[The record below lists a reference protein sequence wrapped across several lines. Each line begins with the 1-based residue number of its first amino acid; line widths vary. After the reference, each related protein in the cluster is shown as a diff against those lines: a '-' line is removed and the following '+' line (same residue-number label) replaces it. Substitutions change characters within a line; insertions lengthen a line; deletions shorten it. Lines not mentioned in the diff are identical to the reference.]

1 MSQKS
6 TYIPR
11 LDDLLSGGIPEGRS
25 LAFCAEPGVPS
36 HIFGY
41 QVIAERL
48 RENGGKGFIYTNSSP
63 PATIKNEMRAYGWDI
78 HGYLEAKKLF
88 FVDSASNRIGFPA
101 VGKYNIENDLE
112 IKEKVISAIE
122 DIPGGLGVI
131 VDVAMLLDSLGF
143 DSTWEMIEIWN
154 KVAFKNNV
162 NLIFVFTKWDYEEE
176 VLKKFGELMDC
187 EIAIQPIAERV
198 IFKQVFSVLKSNW
211 TEPKDLKIFFEC
223 AKPGGVKAF
232 IPKLLVTGP
241 YNAGKTS
248 FVALISKKSV
258 SVERQAYEAFPTTV
272 ALDFGFMDHRG
283 FSADVF
289 GTPGQER
296 FDLLLE
302 TLAREAMGTFI
313 IIDSTKPE
321 TFSRAE
327 EMIRLCKVEAIPKVI
342 VANKQ
347 DMEDALSEDEIRNQM
362 EIPESVPIVLT
373 SVKNRKGIN
382 ESLDA
387 LLDLI
392 YR

>member
-1 MSQKS
+1 MSLKN

-36 HIFGY
+36 HVFGY

-63 PATIKNEMRAYGWDI
+63 PGTIKNEMHAYGWDI
-78 HGYLEAKKLF
+78 QGYLESKKLF

-101 VGKYNIENDLE
+101 NGKYNIENDSE
-112 IKEKVISAIE
+112 IKEKVVKAIE
-122 DIPGGLGVI
+122 DIPGGTGVI
-131 VDVAMLLDSLGF
+131 VDVAMLLDSLGADPTF
-143 DSTWEMIEIWN
+143 EMIDTWN
-154 KVAFKNNV
+154 KTALENRV

-176 VLKKFGELMDC
+176 VLNKFGELVDC
-187 EIAIQPIAERV
+187 EVAIQPIVERV
-198 IFKQVFSVLKSNW
+198 IFKQVFSVLKSYW
-211 TEPKDLKIFFEC
+211 TEPNDLKIFFEC
-223 AKPGGVKAF
+223 LKPGGVKAF

-248 FVALISKKSV
+248 FVSAISKKSV
-258 SVERQAYEAFPTTV
+258 SVERQAYERFPTTV

-321 TFSRAE
+321 TFTRAG

-347 DMEDALSEDEIRNQM
+347 DLENALSEDEIRNKM
-362 EIPESVPIVLT
+362 EIPESVPIILT
-373 SVKNRKGIN
+373 SVKNRKGIK